1 MGTYLFHWRC
11 LNAELRYRSVMIL
24 NHHEGEAGSLA
35 DTVLQMGEILLY
47 LEHDEQNMEKLY
59 RMHSLLRPS

>member
-1 MGTYLFHWRC
+1 
-11 LNAELRYRSVMIL
+11 MIL